1 MMRSSCSR
9 TWLPCLSPM
18 LIARER
24 LSDFYARTTCSTT
37 ASESVLQRAE
47 DSATYAYV
55 LDQSPLGSNLR
66 CSRHRARHDVGGD
79 TMGCLEAGISAAL
92 GAALVCTDRWAT
104 RLLSTSFL
112 LVVTGL

>member
-1 MMRSSCSR
+1 MRAVRRFIAVHDEIVLLQNLTARFDTRS
-9 TWLPCLSPM
+9 

-55 LDQSPLGSNLR
+55 LDQDPLGSNLR

-79 TMGCLEAGISAAL
+79 TMGCLEAGISAAV
-92 GAALVCTDRWAT
+92 GPTLV
-104 RLLSTSFL
+104 
-112 LVVTGL
+112 